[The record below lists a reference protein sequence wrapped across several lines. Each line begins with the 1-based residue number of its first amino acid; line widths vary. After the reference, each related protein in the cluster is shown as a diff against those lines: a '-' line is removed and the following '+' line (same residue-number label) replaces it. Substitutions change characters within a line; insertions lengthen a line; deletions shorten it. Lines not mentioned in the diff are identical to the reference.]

1 MKTVAFFSIVIVL
14 TTLGKSQTQ
23 QEIQDYFNEV
33 AYGSDETPGEKA
45 NKITK
50 WNEDIKLFVDGNYT
64 SQDLM
69 TIKNLLTE
77 LNTLITPLKMTIVKN
92 KVESNSIVY
101 FGDFNSFN
109 ARHLNNSNEY
119 IDCNGYCLIYGYD
132 ENTIITNTKIFIR
145 TGTSAL
151 DKKHAIIEE
160 ITQSLGL
167 ANDSY
172 SYENSIFYEGYST
185 TQQLS
190 KMDKEVIKMLYDDSY
205 AMRN

>member
-1 MKTVAFFSIVIVL
+1 MKTVAFFSLVVVL

-33 AYGSDETPGEKA
+33 AYGSDETPGENA

-50 WNEDIKLFVDGNYT
+50 WDKDIKLFIDGNYT
-64 SQDLM
+64 SQDLI

-77 LNTLITPLKMTIVKN
+77 LNSLIAPLKMTIVKN
-92 KVESNSIVY
+92 KSESNSIVY
-101 FGDFNSFN
+101 FGDFNTFN
-109 ARHLNNSNEY
+109 SRHLDNSKAY
-119 IDCNGYCLIYGYD
+119 INCNGYCLIYAFD
-132 ENTIITNTKIFIR
+132 ESTIITNTKIFIR
-145 TGTSAL
+145 TGTSTL

-167 ANDSY
+167 AHDSY
-172 SYENSIFYEGYST
+172 TYEDSMFYEGYTT

-190 KMDKEVIKMLYDDSY
+190 KMDKEVIKMLYSDSY
-205 AMRN
+205 AKR